1 MDLYDYSGQ
10 HSRST
15 NSDYPN
21 LGGDTHSH
29 SRHPGDHHQHHSAKE
44 KLHSE
49 AADEWHRK
57 SEAAH
62 HTPLAVG
69 KDGTYVVGHGD
80 CLSTIAERRLRKD
93 GEHISGKSIER
104 ETERLRELNAD
115 RFPSLRGQTQKQRDF
130 LADGWKL
137 KLYDGHQPH
146 AQTHRLHGGAEPRH
160 HDMPPAPYPQPIGPN
175 YNDKTTPN
183 RPSNPGYDSQSRAQ
197 QARAD
202 GYELS
207 SSSPGYNPQSRDQG
221 QYGETYSGQDPYI
234 VEQPNIVD
242 NTSSQLPPS
251 TDGAGERKSIEPGI
265 RPIDRASFYNS
276 QKHSYDCGPTALG
289 MAIGDCKLGRP
300 PTDAE
305 VNSLTRST
313 GTGGDG
319 LSDWQNNLPRELK
332 NNGLNAQSYA
342 FRPGDRNALNQLDQ
356 ELALGHSA
364 IVHVNNPLTGNGHF
378 IYVAGKS
385 ANGGY
390 IIGDPN
396 RRSNRLGHDQPIS
409 RDHLEEM
416 MVMPPPQHPQTYKGT
431 PGFTA
436 VW

>member
-10 HSRST
+10 HSRSR

-29 SRHPGDHHQHHSAKE
+29 SRNPGDHHQHHSAKE

-49 AADEWHRK
+49 VADEWHRK
-57 SEAAH
+57 SEIAR
-62 HTPLAVG
+62 HTPLAVS

-115 RFPSLRGQTQKQRDF
+115 RFPSLRGHTQKQRDF
-130 LADGWKL
+130 LVDGWKL

-146 AQTHRLHGGAEPRH
+146 ARTHHLHGGAEPRH
-160 HDMPPAPYPQPIGPN
+160 HDMPPAPYPQPIRPRPHDMPPAQN
-175 YNDKTTPN
+175 NQQIEPRYNDMAAPN
-183 RPSNPGYDSQSRAQ
+183 RQAKPGYD
-197 QARAD
+197 
-202 GYELS
+202 
-207 SSSPGYNPQSRDQG
+207 PQSRDHS
-221 QYGETYSGQDPYI
+221 QYGETYSGQDPS
-234 VEQPNIVD
+234 VVDQPKVID
-242 NTSSQLPPS
+242 GTSSQLSPS
-251 TDGAGERKSIEPGI
+251 TDGAGARESIGQGI
-265 RPIDRASFYNS
+265 RSIDRVSFYNS
-276 QKHSYDCGPTALG
+276 QKHSFDCGPTALG
-289 MAIGDCKLGRP
+289 MAIGDRKLGRP

-305 VNSLTRST
+305 VNSLTRAT

-319 LSDWQNNLPRELK
+319 LADWQNKLPRELK
-332 NNGLNAQSYA
+332 NNGLTAQSYA
-342 FRPGDRNALNQLDQ
+342 FRPGDRNAMNQLDQ

-385 ANGGY
+385 VNGGY

-396 RRSNRLGHDQPIS
+396 RRSERLGHDQPIS

-416 MVMPPPQHPQTYKGT
+416 MVMPPPQHPRTYKGT